1 MLYRNLP
8 LALLHMVMYVSL
20 LPSQFPPSH
29 SLMRSANPFSLSVS
43 LFLPRKWV
51 LQSHFSRFH
60 IYTLIYNIWFSL
72 SDFTL
77 YNRLP
82 TNQLFFQFP
91 PSFVCIVLCRGS
103 VHLRRLS
110 WFSDPA
116 QKDMLDPR
124 LQKIQVG
131 GGVWAAAAVAG
142 GVPSGD
148 PARDPCLAVS
158 RSTVLSTVCCLLP
171 TQRISSGCCL
181 SISENGI
188 LLATHTQNVDTIC
201 RLLLSLTRRALPG
214 VHVVPI
220 KTHPTHPSGRHDAIP
235 GPHCISLSLLL

>member
-91 PSFVCIVLCRGS
+91 PSFVCIVFCQGS
-103 VHLRRLS
+103 VHLREAVLVFRPS
-110 WFSDPA
+110 TEGHAGPTSPEDTGG
-116 QKDMLDPR
+116 R
-124 LQKIQVG
+124 RCVG
-131 GGVWAAAAVAG
+131 
-142 GVPSGD
+142 SG
-148 PARDPCLAVS
+148 
-158 RSTVLSTVCCLLP
+158 
-171 TQRISSGCCL
+171 SSGWR
-181 SISENGI
+181 G
-188 LLATHTQNVDTIC
+188 
-201 RLLLSLTRRALPG
+201 ALW
-214 VHVVPI
+214 
-220 KTHPTHPSGRHDAIP
+220 
-235 GPHCISLSLLL
+235 GPCA